1 METISGWME
10 YELQNV
16 GSKSEGNIAI
26 LKCDGGKEYTLYR
39 VGKLPLGDD
48 FFLPYHGKKIIVE
61 GVAEERNGYF
71 CVHTISE
78 DVETKQD
85 KKRETTIE
93 S

>member
-1 METISGWME
+1 ME
-10 YELQNV
+10 YDLQNV
-16 GSKSEGNIAI
+16 ESKSEGNIAI

-48 FFLPYHGKKIIVE
+48 YFQSYHRKKVIVS

-85 KKRETTIE
+85 KEREKTIDHE
-93 S
+93 